1 MILWLTY
8 WYPDEA
14 NPVRGNFIRAQW
26 RAAKEAGVDA
36 ELLFVDIAL
45 GPKLLDVQWGRGS
58 EGEHILQVRSRMWK
72 SLYHTPIW
80 AANLLS
86 KKWTKKTGLPTPEA
100 IHAQVVFP
108 AGLLAEQLGR
118 RWNVPYYI
126 TEHWSKAGRWT
137 RHKLFG
143 KRVRTAYHDASAI
156 LPVSEH
162 LKAELQ
168 QALPGIGASRFTVV
182 PNAVDLGRFPHVEK
196 ASQPKASRVT
206 LLGVA
211 SLIPANARI
220 KRVDLVLEAL
230 VELKRRHPEVAWVYR
245 HVGDG
250 GRMARLQDYAK
261 GLGLAD
267 QVEWV
272 GALDATALH
281 AEYAAADVFVQPSKT
296 ETFGIVV
303 LEALHTGLPV
313 VATDIPAFEQWL
325 SPERGVRVAL
335 DPKEIAQGVL
345 TVWEQG
351 LRVAPMDMEAK
362 KYAPTEVGAQL
373 KEMYARLVR
382 ASPGR

>member
-1 MILWLTY
+1 
-8 WYPDEA
+8 
-14 NPVRGNFIRAQW
+14 
-26 RAAKEAGVDA
+26 
-36 ELLFVDIAL
+36 
-45 GPKLLDVQWGRGS
+45 
-58 EGEHILQVRSRMWK
+58 
-72 SLYHTPIW
+72 
-80 AANLLS
+80 
-86 KKWTKKTGLPTPEA
+86 
-100 IHAQVVFP
+100 
-108 AGLLAEQLGR
+108 
-118 RWNVPYYI
+118 
-126 TEHWSKAGRWT
+126 
-137 RHKLFG
+137 
-143 KRVRTAYHDASAI
+143 
-156 LPVSEH
+156 
-162 LKAELQ
+162 
-168 QALPGIGASRFTVV
+168 
-182 PNAVDLGRFPHVEK
+182 
-196 ASQPKASRVT
+196 
-206 LLGVA
+206 
-211 SLIPANARI
+211 
-220 KRVDLVLEAL
+220 
-230 VELKRRHPEVAWVYR
+230 
-245 HVGDG
+245 
-250 GRMARLQDYAK
+250 MARLQDYAK

-267 QVEWV
+267 QVEWL